1 MKYADINKRFT
12 EIVAEYIANG
22 YTINT
27 DTMGGCQ
34 SGSLANVD
42 LTDGKEL
49 IRVFVETKSVWDD
62 FDACKEN
69 GMEWFAYDE
78 VSVVAGRCTDNVRIN
93 KRKNDIVWN
102 HHLEIISCDT
112 FYKIGGYHSDFY
124 GTKEDS
130 QNQQRKSRERHKN
143 EKYETRKEKV
153 FPAYA
158 NAIVLPFMKRQ
169 KGCKT
174 IKLSDI
180 ERVIKEEYEGKKT
193 YYVCAKKRR
202 YKIA

>member
-12 EIVAEYIANG
+12 EIVAEYIAKG
-22 YTINT
+22 YTINS
-27 DTMGGCQ
+27 DTMSGCQ
-34 SGSLANVD
+34 SGAIANVD

-49 IRVFVETKSVWDD
+49 IRVVIETESLWDD
-62 FDACKEN
+62 YAACVEN
-69 GMEWFAYDE
+69 GMECFCYDT
-78 VSVVAGRCTDNVRIN
+78 VKVVAGRCADKVRIN
-93 KRKNDIVWN
+93 KRKNDTVWN

-112 FYKIGGYHSDFY
+112 FYRIGGYGSDFY

-130 QNQQRKSRERHKN
+130 QYQQRKSRERHKN
-143 EKYETRKEKV
+143 NKYEPRKEKV
-153 FPAYA
+153 FPVSA
-158 NAIVLPFMKRQ
+158 NAIMLSFMKRQ
-169 KGCKT
+169 HGCKT

-180 ERVIKEEYEGKKT
+180 EKVIKEEYDGKKT

>member
-1 MKYADINKRFT
+1 MKFADINKRFT
-12 EIVAEYIANG
+12 EIVAEYIAKG
-22 YTINT
+22 YTINS
-27 DTMGGCQ
+27 DTMSGCQ
-34 SGSLANVD
+34 SDSFANVD

-49 IRVFVETKSVWDD
+49 IRVVLETESYWDD
-62 FDACKEN
+62 YSTCVEN
-69 GMEWFAYDE
+69 GMEWFTYDTIK
-78 VSVVAGRCTDNVRIN
+78 VVVGRCTDKVRIN
-93 KRKNDIVWN
+93 KRKQDIVWN

-112 FYKIGGYHSDFY
+112 FYKIGGYYSDFY

-130 QNQQRKSRERHKN
+130 QNQQRKSHERYKN
-143 EKYETRKEKV
+143 VKYEPRKEKV
-153 FPAYA
+153 FPASA

-180 ERVIKEEYEGKKT
+180 EKVIKEEYEGKKT